1 VHRVHPFKQSINE
14 ICIFDKKRF
23 MKQSDI
29 KNNFHHLIDEID
41 NEGLLMRF
49 YDLMIKSKS
58 QKEGDLWN
66 QLTKEQKELLLLTEV
81 ESRDPKNLI
90 DHNTQK
96 AKHKKWL

>member
-1 VHRVHPFKQSINE
+1 
-14 ICIFDKKRF
+14 
-23 MKQSDI
+23 MKQSDL
-29 KNNFHHLIDEID
+29 KNNFHHLIDEMD

-66 QLTKEQKELLLLTEV
+66 QLTSEQKELLLLSEQ
-81 ESRDPKNLI
+81 ESRNPENLI